1 MNENERNA
9 GLSSPSR
16 RQFVGSAA
24 ALATAVGVTRER
36 LVHYHGTLWLGV
48 HLGPMHRREQS

>member
-36 LVHYHGTLWLGV
+36 LVHYD
-48 HLGPMHRREQS
+48 PDP